1 MSNEP
6 LHSTTQEAEKKCLLD
21 AMVALDNAA
30 IKMGY
35 EVIVKFVKL
44 EE

>member
-1 MSNEP
+1 MSNDSLP
-6 LHSTTQEAEKKCLLD
+6 LFTQETDSNTLL
-21 AMVALDNAA
+21 AALVALDNAA

-35 EVIVKFVKL
+35 EVIVEFVKL

>member
-1 MSNEP
+1 MSNETLP
-6 LHSTTQEAEKKCLLD
+6 LYTQETDSKNLLN

-44 EE
+44 EK